1 VSNNSN
7 LPFNSWLPKLDADR
21 RFPGATGTL
30 DPDMLPGEQS
40 ALPFPDRM
48 TDWTSEIAAQF
59 GITSSPMVAPADEA
73 TSQSD
78 TIEALRERLAY
89 YEHFD
94 TLIRDNVSRSAE
106 LFRAVFAEKVR
117 ISQAP
122 EPISIGADAVTE
134 EVDRR
139 IYAERVHNQHV
150 LMSLMDEATYVQ
162 QRADVLI
169 QRLAEALTELANHL
183 PEEDEPVSG
192 A

>member
-1 VSNNSN
+1 VSDNSN

-21 RFPGATGTL
+21 RFPGSTGTL
-30 DPDMLPGEQS
+30 DPHTLPGEQP
-40 ALPFPDRM
+40 ALRTSDRQ
-48 TDWTSEIAAQF
+48 TDWPSELEAQF
-59 GITSSPMVAPADEA
+59 GVTSSPLKAFPVEA
-73 TSQSD
+73 SLQEDS
-78 TIEALRERLAY
+78 IESLRERLAY

-94 TLIRDNVSRSAE
+94 ALIRDNVSRSAE
-106 LFRAVFAEKVR
+106 LFRAVFAEKER
-117 ISQAP
+117 ITTVAA
-122 EPISIGADAVTE
+122 PISIGADVLAE

-139 IYAERVHNQHV
+139 IYAERLHNQHV

-169 QRLAEALTELANHL
+169 QRLAEALTELSNHL